1 MPAGRRA
8 TSKRGVCC
16 CFLPLHTTPTPG
28 RQQQD
33 HPPWGMSHN
42 VSPQHEADF
51 WSHGFLVVPSVFS
64 KDEVASMRN
73 SVHRYVQ
80 GSASLMR
87 PVGKWRLPE
96 HAAYTVDFGR
106 DSGLR
111 TMLDTYASSKRLH
124 QRLSR
129 VFGGTNSYRPFARTE
144 LSINRHLPYH
154 RDVIHDSKTS
164 PMWRF
169 FDGHGPWDRSRLDG
183 EEQSV
188 LVAVTYLQ
196 DHANDNKS
204 LTVLPGTNKQS
215 FLWAKKKQGFLW
227 ATPVSDPQPR
237 VLHPREGDVILLDF
251 RTLHRGSAPACQ
263 LNGPCTPLP
272 GCKTSGEP
280 KCPSEEERGRKVRG
294 PRRGVGK
301 GIGPNDRI
309 QIGVAFG
316 RSNHFTAMWD
326 RAMTLRNE
334 IVLNTSMCVKGLSDD
349 ACVATWVENSLARD
363 PMAAASGGSA
373 RGRRAIDA
381 STVDTSRVEPVT
393 DDARRGIVFI
403 VGASRGIGLG
413 LAQRFHAEGW
423 KVHATVRD
431 IAQPGAV
438 GMLSKD
444 RLTLYPLDVS
454 NQAQIVAL
462 QERVT
467 RDALAIDVLIHN
479 AGVQTTNLTLAMAIN
494 AHAPF
499 EVTRALMPAVLRS
512 RRKAI
517 CLITSEAGSKARERR
532 SKGRLSPYAASKL
545 ALNMRFRTEEPA
557 WRAQGLTAVLM
568 HPGWVKT
575 EMGGG
580 NAKISVEASTR
591 GIATTLQKLQREQCG
606 ACLVFDG
613 SRCNPWK

>member
-1 MPAGRRA
+1 M
-8 TSKRGVCC
+8 
-16 CFLPLHTTPTPG
+16 
-28 RQQQD
+28 
-33 HPPWGMSHN
+33 
-42 VSPQHEADF
+42 
-51 WSHGFLVVPSVFS
+51 
-64 KDEVASMRN
+64 
-73 SVHRYVQ
+73 
-80 GSASLMR
+80 
-87 PVGKWRLPE
+87 
-96 HAAYTVDFGR
+96 
-106 DSGLR
+106 
-111 TMLDTYASSKRLH
+111 
-124 QRLSR
+124 
-129 VFGGTNSYRPFARTE
+129 
-144 LSINRHLPYH
+144 
-154 RDVIHDSKTS
+154 
-164 PMWRF
+164 
-169 FDGHGPWDRSRLDG
+169 
-183 EEQSV
+183 
-188 LVAVTYLQ
+188 
-196 DHANDNKS
+196 
-204 LTVLPGTNKQS
+204 
-215 FLWAKKKQGFLW
+215 
-227 ATPVSDPQPR
+227 
-237 VLHPREGDVILLDF
+237 
-251 RTLHRGSAPACQ
+251 
-263 LNGPCTPLP
+263 
-272 GCKTSGEP
+272 
-280 KCPSEEERGRKVRG
+280 RGRKVRG
-294 PRRGVGK
+294 PRRGDGK

-381 STVDTSRVEPVT
+381 STVDASRVEPVT

-517 CLITSEAGSKARERR
+517 CLITSEAG
-532 SKGRLSPYAASKL
+532 
-545 ALNMRFRTEEPA
+545 
-557 WRAQGLTAVLM
+557 
-568 HPGWVKT
+568 
-575 EMGGG
+575 
-580 NAKISVEASTR
+580 
-591 GIATTLQKLQREQCG
+591 
-606 ACLVFDG
+606 
-613 SRCNPWK
+613 